1 MYGKFLVTWY
11 NPCTLIGYGPYERA
25 LLLRTMALLLNK
37 SFLCLKI
44 FVTLVK
50 TVSILYVFM
59 VMQIKLIFVN
69 CGIVF
74 LQIISS
80 VLV

>member
-1 MYGKFLVTWY
+1 MAINQKIINYSLY
-11 NPCTLIGYGPYERA
+11 LQSI
-25 LLLRTMALLLNK
+25 RTMALLLNK

-74 LQIISS
+74 LQIINS

>member
-1 MYGKFLVTWY
+1 
-11 NPCTLIGYGPYERA
+11 
-25 LLLRTMALLLNK
+25 MALLLNK

-74 LQIISS
+74 LQIINS

>member
-37 SFLCLKI
+37 SFSCLKI

-50 TVSILYVFM
+50 IFSILYMLM
-59 VMQIKLIFVN
+59 VMQIKLVVVN
-69 CGIVF
+69 NGMI
-74 LQIISS
+74 L
-80 VLV
+80 